1 MRYFGKRRP
10 RGFRHTFIYTDMP
23 NKRPE
28 GIVQG
33 AKSYPSSPLNDSS
46 TSGGKT
52 FSFRR
57 RRGAIYKKVW
67 FRDGGI
73 IVCLVIVLLV
83 IWYCLVN

>member
-33 AKSYPSSPLNDSS
+33 ARRHPSSPLKDSS
-46 TSGGKT
+46 ARGGKI

-57 RRGAIYKKVW
+57 RRRPIYNKVW

-73 IVCLVIVLLV
+73 IVCLITLLLV